1 LKISHYIIDEQYPKN
16 IEKINLNYKINI
28 KEILQI
34 HSIFQGLFIPEET
47 IPIERITVIE
57 LKDFSS
63 WIKGG
68 EFVLTTLENFS
79 TEELQI
85 KLLKE
90 LIEGGVSCIGFH
102 PGNKIN
108 ENFKIFPETINY
120 AKKFNFPI
128 LELAP
133 TSTYAEVIELIF
145 GLEMKKYDSKVNIL
159 NNVNKLLFQ
168 YLSQN
173 LSEHKLLENVG
184 ELTGLQLVI
193 LDANMTPI
201 SQYQIDQTYKAIIKS
216 SSFKKYMNS
225 EGIIKTL
232 INERKIII
240 EVLLETKKVDMF
252 AQSISGS
259 KYVDQILVVMGNLN
273 QTIIDRVTKTMISAL
288 NIKKNQALENRFRI
302 IDEANNYLFEEKNI
316 PAAELSYANMNQT
329 LKKKSSII
337 LVDINA
343 EMKYQNSKELDYLD
357 NLKFRIV
364 KQLNTKLDDENFSS
378 WYNDLIVIFLT
389 RNSNSHKKYIAEN
402 LLSNIKS
409 TYPTLDMQF
418 GVSSSYT
425 SDLYKAYKE
434 ALFALKY
441 DKKNEPQIQLFDDI
455 GFHKIFTDFDND
467 YYIKQFYDTALS
479 PLHTLKIEKQVELM
493 KTLEVFLDQNL
504 SFKDTANHLFVHPN
518 TVRYRI
524 QSIKELYKDDN
535 LFSDPDKRFN
545 LLFAVKLSSVF

>member
-1 LKISHYIIDEQYPKN
+1 
-16 IEKINLNYKINI
+16 
-28 KEILQI
+28 
-34 HSIFQGLFIPEET
+34 
-47 IPIERITVIE
+47 
-57 LKDFSS
+57 
-63 WIKGG
+63 
-68 EFVLTTLENFS
+68 
-79 TEELQI
+79 
-85 KLLKE
+85 
-90 LIEGGVSCIGFH
+90 
-102 PGNKIN
+102 
-108 ENFKIFPETINY
+108 
-120 AKKFNFPI
+120 
-128 LELAP
+128 
-133 TSTYAEVIELIF
+133 
-145 GLEMKKYDSKVNIL
+145 
-159 NNVNKLLFQ
+159 
-168 YLSQN
+168 
-173 LSEHKLLENVG
+173 
-184 ELTGLQLVI
+184 
-193 LDANMTPI
+193 
-201 SQYQIDQTYKAIIKS
+201 
-216 SSFKKYMNS
+216 
-225 EGIIKTL
+225 
-232 INERKIII
+232 
-240 EVLLETKKVDMF
+240 
-252 AQSISGS
+252 
-259 KYVDQILVVMGNLN
+259 
-273 QTIIDRVTKTMISAL
+273 RVTKTMISAL

-504 SFKDTANHLFVHPN
+504 SFKDTANHLFVH
-518 TVRYRI
+518 
-524 QSIKELYKDDN
+524 
-535 LFSDPDKRFN
+535 
-545 LLFAVKLSSVF
+545 